1 MCWNFEAS
9 IVSFGIGLVTS
20 VALLIRHRRD
30 KERHKNDIILVY
42 LVLTYSIVQLA
53 EAMMWKD
60 LQCEKKLAGLDLN
73 KTGSYLAY
81 LSLAAHPLAIAAGIY
96 RAYKQT
102 FPLAVGLIIFA
113 YWLVV
118 IPKKMNCSRPQ
129 QNSDGHLV
137 WGFETQLYLLNF
149 TMAMGM
155 SLYYIR
161 PLSYAAVILTFYV
174 LTLVL
179 SYFLS
184 PGKAVGSN
192 WCWMSAF
199 LAPVSFAVTQ
209 FIK

>member
-1 MCWNFEAS
+1 MCWNFETS

-20 VALLIRHRRD
+20 VALIIRHRRD
-30 KERHKNDIILVY
+30 PERFKNDIILVY
-42 LVLTYSIVQLA
+42 LIMTYSIVQLA

-60 LQCEKKLAGLDLN
+60 LRCKKKLAGLDLN

-81 LSLAAHPLAIAAGIY
+81 LSLAAHPLAIAVGIY
-96 RAYKQT
+96 QVYGQT
-102 FPLAVGLIIFA
+102 FPLVVGLIIFA

-118 IPKKMNCSRPQ
+118 LPRKMKCSRPQ
-129 QNSDGHLV
+129 KNSDGHLV
-137 WGFETQLYLLNF
+137 WGFETDLYLLNF
-149 TMAMGM
+149 AMGAFM
-155 SLYYIR
+155 SIYYIR
-161 PLSYAAVILTFYV
+161 PISYAAVILTFYA

-209 FIK
+209 FL

>member
-1 MCWNFEAS
+1 MCWNFETS

-20 VALLIRHRRD
+20 VALIIRHRRD
-30 KERHKNDIILVY
+30 KVAHKNDIILVY
-42 LVLTYSIVQLA
+42 LILTYSIVQLA

-60 LQCEKKLAGLDLN
+60 LQCQKKLAGIDLN
-73 KTGSYLAY
+73 IAGSYLAY
-81 LSLAAHPLAIAAGIY
+81 LSLAAHPLAIAVGIY
-96 RAYKQT
+96 QVYKQT
-102 FPLAVGLIIFA
+102 FPLVVGLIIFA

-118 IPKKMNCSRPQ
+118 LPKKMKCSQPQ
-129 QNSDGHLV
+129 KDSDGHLV
-137 WGFETQLYLLNF
+137 WGFETKLYLLNF

-155 SLYYIR
+155 ALYYVR
-161 PLSYAAVILTFYV
+161 PISYAAVILVFYS

-199 LAPVSFAVTQ
+199 LAPAAFAVTQ